1 MTFTCSTW
9 RKTGETKAEWY
20 GEKKKDR
27 KEKKRGVVNGETGV
41 KMIIES
47 ILEEHRLLQLDDR
60 RKINCVHVCLTFS
73 LTLFS
78 PVSLHWRGTHYDEER
93 ERKVEER
100 SHSAAGFT
108 A

>member
-1 MTFTCSTW
+1 MPVLV
-9 RKTGETKAEWY
+9 TKIFEA
-20 GEKKKDR
+20 
-27 KEKKRGVVNGETGV
+27 V
-41 KMIIES
+41 
-47 ILEEHRLLQLDDR
+47 LEEHRLLRLEDR
-60 RKINCVHVCLTFS
+60 RKINCVHVS